1 MKAGT
6 IFVSVMMAI
15 LLGLVACSA
24 TKLLLVD
31 SSSSGK
37 EVTMAVGD
45 TLTVTL
51 ESNVTTG
58 YSWTEYC
65 NIDDAAVI
73 QQIDHIYQSP
83 ATPIPGAGGKEVWTF
98 KALKAG
104 KSRI

>member
-1 MKAGT
+1 MKT
-6 IFVSVMMAI
+6 RLIFVSLMAVV
-15 LLGLVACSA
+15 LLGLVACAS

-45 TLTVTL
+45 TLTITL
-51 ESNVTTG
+51 DSNVTTG

-65 NIDDAAVI
+65 DIDDAAVI

-83 ATPIPGAGGKEVWTF
+83 AAPMPGAGGKEVWTF
-98 KALKAG
+98 KALKEG